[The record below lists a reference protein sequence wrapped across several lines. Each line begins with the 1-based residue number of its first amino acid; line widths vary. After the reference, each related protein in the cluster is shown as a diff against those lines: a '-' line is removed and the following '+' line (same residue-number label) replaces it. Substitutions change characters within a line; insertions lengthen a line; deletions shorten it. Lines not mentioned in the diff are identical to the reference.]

1 MENSL
6 ENFRQTLINQNEDIR
21 ATPTL
26 EEEIE
31 DAFKALDKLT
41 DTLVDRMNSTECG
54 GCVRNYGVM
63 LGGALSAFNTIAD
76 LRNDLEESGAP
87 SC

>member
-6 ENFRQTLINQNEDIR
+6 ENFRQTLINQNEDIK
-21 ATPTL
+21 APTTL
-26 EEEIE
+26 EEEVE
-31 DAFKALDKLT
+31 VAFKALDKLT
-41 DTLVDRMNSTECG
+41 DTLVERMNGTACA

-76 LRNDLEESGAP
+76 LRNELEESGGP
-87 SC
+87 TC